1 MLMGLVTLILSIVG
15 GTSLCYALR
24 GTIKAIEDEGV
35 YLAAIGACYG
45 IALWCLVTAIR
56 LVRG

>member
-1 MLMGLVTLILSIVG
+1 MIAIVTLILSIVG
-15 GTSLCYALR
+15 GTSLCYALY
-24 GTIKAIEDEGV
+24 GTIKAIEEEKKHLPV
-35 YLAAIGACYG
+35 IGAYYG